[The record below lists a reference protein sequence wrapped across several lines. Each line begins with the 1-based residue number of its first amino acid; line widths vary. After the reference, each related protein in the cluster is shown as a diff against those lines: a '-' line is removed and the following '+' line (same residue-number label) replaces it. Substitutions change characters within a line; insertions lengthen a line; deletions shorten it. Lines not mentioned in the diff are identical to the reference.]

1 MRLLRPR
8 WSTAGVV
15 VNATVAAPAD
25 GRHIGPG
32 AAAAAP
38 VDDVMRV
45 ELSGG
50 GMRMNIQIM
59 HEQVIKGIATLS
71 TLGQ

>member
-1 MRLLRPR
+1 MQ
-8 WSTAGVV
+8 
-15 VNATVAAPAD
+15 
-25 GRHIGPG
+25 G

-71 TLGQ
+71 TLVQ